1 MGKLIELTG
10 EHMLKK
16 LVEMAN
22 DLGANLKVR
31 KSKKYSFVV
40 CGKDEIGRQI
50 KMGGTAEGLYDELLR
65 KLTDYF

>member
-1 MGKLIELTG
+1 MGKKIELTG

-31 KSKKYSFVV
+31 KSKKYSFVI

-50 KMGGTAEGLYDELLR
+50 KLSETVE
-65 KLTDYF
+65 